1 MRIFLA
7 ALSVAIIASI
17 AGCAPLGSNP
27 SAGVAAIEA
36 IDDAVGELNEAFTA
50 RDAAAIKALMTEDH
64 VSVTPYY
71 GTPQSVSGQIGS
83 LAELTYKQTNMT
95 EPTVLLLGPDAAV
108 WTATADL
115 DVTFEGKSLVGKAFL
130 TSVMVK
136 QDGKWLEQ
144 MFQVTR
150 LAP

>member
-1 MRIFLA
+1 MRIILA
-7 ALSVAIIASI
+7 ALSIVILTATS
-17 AGCAPLGSNP
+17 GCAPASNND
-27 SAGVAAIEA
+27 VAAIEA
-36 IDDAVGELNEAFTA
+36 IDDAVGKLNEAF
-50 RDAAAIKALMTEDH
+50 DVHDVAAIKALMTEDH
-64 VSVTPYY
+64 VTVTEYY

-83 LAELTYKQTNMT
+83 LAELKYKQTNSS
-95 EPTVLLLGPDAAV
+95 EPTVVMLGPDAAV

-130 TSVMVK
+130 TSVMIK
-136 QDGKWLEQ
+136 RNGKWLEQ